1 MGLGVPS
8 ISRKAPPMDKAG
20 STPEKPAPTEVFFPF
35 GDGGCFGCSKS
46 NPDGL
51 QLRFFRDGDEICG
64 SYVVPDRF
72 HGAPGVAHG
81 GIVATILDEFSCAA
95 AVHLAGSR
103 VVTGEL
109 KVRYERP
116 CPVEKEIRVSARIV
130 SAAHSRYL
138 EIESAIHRNGERLV
152 SGFGRFFRVEGAER
166 ATGDGAPVG
175 RVPGASD

>member
-1 MGLGVPS
+1 MATS
-8 ISRKAPPMDKAG
+8 SETAG
-20 STPEKPAPTEVFFPF
+20 ATDRVAATELFFPF
-35 GDGGCFGCSKS
+35 GDGGCFGCSRS

-51 QLRFFRDGDEICG
+51 QLRFFRSGQEVTGLYI
-64 SYVVPDRF
+64 VPDRF

-109 KVRYERP
+109 SIRYERP

-130 SAAHSRYL
+130 ADGHPRYL
-138 EIESAIHRNGERLV
+138 EIESAIHLDGERLV
-152 SGFGRFFRVEGAER
+152 RGSGKFFRQTA
-166 ATGDGAPVG
+166 D
-175 RVPGASD
+175 

>member
-1 MGLGVPS
+1 MSATG
-8 ISRKAPPMDKAG
+8 R
-20 STPEKPAPTEVFFPF
+20 TPEPQAPEEIFFPF

-51 QLRFFRDGDEICG
+51 HLRFFRDGDEVSG
-64 SYVVPDRF
+64 AYVVPDRF

-109 KVRYERP
+109 TVRYERP
-116 CPVEKEIRVSARIV
+116 CPVEKEIRVSARIA
-130 SAAHSRYL
+130 SAAHPRYL
-138 EIESAIHRNGERLV
+138 EIESEIHLDGHRLV
-152 SGFGRFFRVEGAER
+152 RGVGRFFRQAAG
-166 ATGDGAPVG
+166 
-175 RVPGASD
+175 

>member
-1 MGLGVPS
+1 MDATG
-8 ISRKAPPMDKAG
+8 KAA
-20 STPEKPAPTEVFFPF
+20 EQAAPTEIFFPF

-51 QLRFFRDGDEICG
+51 QLRFFRNGDEVAG

-109 KVRYERP
+109 TVRYERP
-116 CPVEKEIRVSARIV
+116 CPVEKEITVSARIV
-130 SAAHSRYL
+130 DAGHPRYI
-138 EIESAIHRNGERLV
+138 EIESAIHLDGVRLV
-152 SGFGRFFRVEGAER
+152 RGAGKFFRMA
-166 ATGDGAPVG
+166 AD
-175 RVPGASD
+175 

>member
-8 ISRKAPPMDKAG
+8 ISRKAPPVARAG
-20 STPEKPAPTEVFFPF
+20 STSEQSAPTEIFFPF

-51 QLRFFRDGDEICG
+51 QLRFFRDGDEVTG
-64 SYVVPDRF
+64 AYVVPDRF

-109 KVRYERP
+109 QIRYERP
-116 CPVEKEIRVSARIV
+116 CPVEKPIRVSARIV
-130 SAAHSRYL
+130 SAAHPRYI
-138 EIESAIHRNGERLV
+138 EIESAIHLDGERLV
-152 SGFGRFFRVEGAER
+152 RGSGKFFRMAVAEPGP
-166 ATGDGAPVG
+166 GDTAG
-175 RVPGASD
+175 

>member
-8 ISRKAPPMDKAG
+8 ISRKAPPMGRPG
-20 STPEKPAPTEVFFPF
+20 STAPTEVFFPF

-51 QLRFFRDGDEICG
+51 HLRFFRDGDEMVG
-64 SYVVPDRF
+64 EYVVPDRF

-95 AVHLAGSR
+95 AVHLGGSR

-109 KVRYERP
+109 TVRYEKP
-116 CPVEKEIRVSARIV
+116 CPVEKELRVSARIL
-130 SAAHSRYL
+130 SDAHPRYL
-138 EIESAIHRNGERLV
+138 EIESSIHLGGDRLV
-152 SGFGRFFRVEGAER
+152 RGIGKFFRSGEAPTDE
-166 ATGDGAPVG
+166 TGSVDE
-175 RVPGASD
+175 

>member
-1 MGLGVPS
+1 MSATG
-8 ISRKAPPMDKAG
+8 R
-20 STPEKPAPTEVFFPF
+20 STPETDASSELFFPF

-51 QLRFFRDGDEICG
+51 QLRFFRDGDQVCG

-109 KVRYERP
+109 TVRYERP
-116 CPVEKEIRVSARIV
+116 CPVEKAIVVSARVV
-130 SAAHSRYL
+130 STEHPRYV
-138 EIESAIHRNGERLV
+138 EIESAIHLEGQRLV
-152 SGFGRFFRVEGAER
+152 RGTGKFFRLA
-166 ATGDGAPVG
+166 AD
-175 RVPGASD
+175 

>member
-1 MGLGVPS
+1 MSATG
-8 ISRKAPPMDKAG
+8 
-20 STPEKPAPTEVFFPF
+20 TTTQPAASAELFFPF

-51 QLRFFRDGDEICG
+51 QLRFFHAGDEVSG

-109 KVRYERP
+109 TVRYERP

-130 SAAHSRYL
+130 SEEHPRYI
-138 EIESAIHRNGERLV
+138 EIESAIHLDGQRLV
-152 SGFGRFFRVEGAER
+152 KGVGKFFRMAEGSER
-166 ATGDGAPVG
+166 
-175 RVPGASD
+175 

>member
-8 ISRKAPPMDKAG
+8 ISHKAPPM
-20 STPEKPAPTEVFFPF
+20 STADGRSEQTAPTEIFFPF

-51 QLRFFRDGDEICG
+51 QLRFFRDGDEVSG
-64 SYVVPDRF
+64 AYVVPDRF

-109 KVRYERP
+109 SIRYERP
-116 CPVEKEIRVSARIV
+116 CPVEKEVRVSARVV
-130 SAAHSRYL
+130 SSAHPRYI
-138 EIESAIHRNGERLV
+138 EIESAIHLDGERLV
-152 SGFGRFFRVEGAER
+152 RGRGKFFRMAS
-166 ATGDGAPVG
+166 ATTDESNAG
-175 RVPGASD
+175 